1 MPLIDTHTVEII
13 AKLARIRLNEE
24 EAARIHRELS
34 QVIEFIET
42 LNELDTHSVE
52 PVRGGTHLENT
63 MRSDTDTAPFDA
75 INAASLVEASPEH
88 QNGWIKVKPVF
99 TP

>member
-1 MPLIDTHTVEII
+1 MSLIDPHTVASI
-13 AKLARIRLNEE
+13 AKLARIRLTEE
-24 EAARIHRELS
+24 EETRIPRELS

-42 LNELDTHSVE
+42 LNKLDTHSVE

-63 MRSDTDTAPFDA
+63 MRSDTDTALFDA
-75 INAASLVEASPEH
+75 INAASLVEVSPEH
-88 QNGWIKVKPVF
+88 QNGWIKVKSVF

>member
-1 MPLIDTHTVEII
+1 MPLIDPHTVQSI
-13 AKLARIRLNEE
+13 AKLARIRLTEE

-52 PVRGGTHLENT
+52 PVRGGTLLENI
-63 MRSDTDTAPFDA
+63 MRPDTDTALFDA
-75 INAASLVEASPEH
+75 INAASLVRANPEH
-88 QNGWIKVKPVF
+88 QNGWIKVKSVF